1 MIAARGQSLSI
12 INRGD
17 EFDIL
22 FQKISQKRPD
32 LTKEVVLQEI
42 EVLNETH
49 ALCDGTVAKANRFI
63 PTTRIIATPKDIIR
77 WFTHEESQPIL
88 LN

>member
-1 MIAARGQSLSI
+1 M
-12 INRGD
+12 
-17 EFDIL
+17 
-22 FQKISQKRPD
+22 
-32 LTKEVVLQEI
+32 VLQEI

-49 ALCDGTVAKANRFI
+49 ALCDGTVTKANRTI